1 MNRRITVIAIASL
14 VIALGLAFYLIRGRF
29 RINGPPATVVLRS
42 PTASNEIQ
50 LRENIETN
58 SALESRSEVVR
69 FRFINNG
76 KIRVLDEPLWSDSP
90 DIHFQSLYSREEW

>member
-50 LRENIETN
+50 LR
-58 SALESRSEVVR
+58 
-69 FRFINNG
+69 
-76 KIRVLDEPLWSDSP
+76 D
-90 DIHFQSLYSREEW
+90 FQSLYSNKQTKRGQA